1 MRRALAAFAVLALF
15 APVAA
20 TGERASIA
28 KTPKSVLAIQ
38 SSKRG
43 DFLVRL
49 NGESLKRSSRLV
61 SLGGWASYT
70 GWSFSPDGR
79 RLALGVDRAYGF
91 RIYDVRRLRR
101 VAEIGTW
108 SKSVSFLAWVTPRRV
123 IGYEPP
129 GFFVADPV
137 TGRKVASPQL
147 SGSLVSTPMR
157 AGNVVVVLSAP
168 ALDIGSASLAVIDAQ
183 GSLRSVQLEGIRAG
197 THFDPDSLRGESYVP
212 GLAVD
217 PSGRALVVGG
227 RDEPV
232 AEIDLA
238 SLAVKYH
245 RPQESRSFLSRI
257 HNWLEPLAGAKGPL
271 TGSFRK
277 AVWLGEGRIAV
288 RGFDTAPVGGEQVQT
303 SWAGLSVVDTGN
315 WTRRMIDPDAHH
327 AAFAANTILGS
338 GPHGL
343 SGYSSDGDRLY
354 HLFEGQNVGVA
365 ASFGSSA
372 FVVQNRGLVRIV
384 DAASGRVL
392 GAHRGVPRLLHPDF
406 KWW

>member
-1 MRRALAAFAVLALF
+1 MRRALAVFAVFALF

-20 TGERASIA
+20 TGERASTA

-38 SSKRG
+38 GSKRG

-49 NGESLKRSSRLV
+49 NGDSLKRTSRRV

-79 RLALGVDRAYGF
+79 RLALGVDEAYGF
-91 RIYDVRRLRR
+91 RIYDVRPLRR

-147 SGSLVSTPMR
+147 SGAPVSTPMR

-168 ALDIGSASLAVIDAQ
+168 PLDIGNASLAVIDAQ
-183 GSLRSVQLEGIRAG
+183 GRLRSVQLAGIKAG
-197 THFDPDSLRGESYVP
+197 AHFDPDSLRGESYIP

-217 PSGRALVVGG
+217 PARRGFVVGG

-232 AEIDLA
+232 AEVDLKT
-238 SLAVKYH
+238 LAVTYH
-245 RPQESRSFLSRI
+245 HPQQSRSFLSRF
-257 HNWLEPLAGAKGPL
+257 HDWLEPVAGAKGPL

-277 AVWLGEGRIAV
+277 AVWVGDGRIAI
-288 RGFDTAPVGGEQVQT
+288 RGFDTVPAGGEQVQT

-315 WTRRMIDPDAHH
+315 WTRRMVDPDAHQ

-365 ASFGSSA
+365 ASLGSRA
-372 FVVQNRGLVRIV
+372 FVVQNKGPVRIV
-384 DAASGRVL
+384 DATSGRVL

-406 KWW
+406 TWW